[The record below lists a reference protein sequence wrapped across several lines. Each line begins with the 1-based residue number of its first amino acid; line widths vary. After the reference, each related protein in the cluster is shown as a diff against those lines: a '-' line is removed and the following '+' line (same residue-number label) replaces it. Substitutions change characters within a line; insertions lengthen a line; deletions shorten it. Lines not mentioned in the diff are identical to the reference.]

1 LLHIDGS
8 YGEGGGQI
16 LRTAVALS
24 VLTKTPLEINN
35 IRANRPKPGI
45 KSQHYTA
52 IKIMEELCNAETDG
66 LTIGSPNLT
75 FSPGKITSGDY
86 HFDIGTAGSIML
98 VLQACILCSLRTNSP
113 ITLKVTGG
121 TDVKWSPSWDYF
133 KHVFLTLI
141 KKIGLNVNV
150 HLIKRGYYPKG
161 GGEVVLTI
169 NPCKDIQPLYLDKK
183 QEFTTVEGIIN
194 IANLPDHISK
204 RMKHA
209 AMKTLLNKNLDAR
222 LKIEKTT
229 SLSAGIGISLWT
241 RTHDAILGATIL
253 GERGLSAEKIGEN
266 VATELIHEVKSG
278 ATLDIHAL
286 DQILPFVILAK
297 ENEQSV
303 CIVREISCHS
313 QTNMWLIRKFFS
325 NQEIFHVENRNDFK
339 IIKINGTGY
348 L

>member
-66 LTIGSPNLT
+66 LTIGSSNLT

-141 KKIGLNVNV
+141 KKI
-150 HLIKRGYYPKG
+150 
-161 GGEVVLTI
+161 
-169 NPCKDIQPLYLDKK
+169 
-183 QEFTTVEGIIN
+183 F
-194 IANLPDHISK
+194 
-204 RMKHA
+204 
-209 AMKTLLNKNLDAR
+209 
-222 LKIEKTT
+222 
-229 SLSAGIGISLWT
+229 
-241 RTHDAILGATIL
+241 
-253 GERGLSAEKIGEN
+253 
-266 VATELIHEVKSG
+266 
-278 ATLDIHAL
+278 
-286 DQILPFVILAK
+286 
-297 ENEQSV
+297 
-303 CIVREISCHS
+303 
-313 QTNMWLIRKFFS
+313 
-325 NQEIFHVENRNDFK
+325 
-339 IIKINGTGY
+339 
-348 L
+348 